1 MEKTSESVMAQ
12 DMKIVLAGTAYF
24 LVPNLNALRGINAA
38 LGGLAPAFTKV
49 RDLNFDAM
57 ASVLV
62 SASGMKPG
70 AAEFDDLVRDIWQAE
85 NKADIGAALSDYLVV
100 MLNGGRVKPD
110 TDDTGGD
117 AGRDKPGKQ

>member
-1 MEKTSESVMAQ
+1 MEKTNESVVAQ
-12 DMKIVLAGTAYF
+12 DRKVVVAGKAYF

-57 ASVLV
+57 ATVLV

-70 AAEFDDLVRDIWQAE
+70 AAEFDELVRDIWQAE
-85 NKADIGAALSDYLVV
+85 NKAEIGGALSDYLVV
-100 MLNGGRVKPD
+100 MLNGGRNVR
-110 TDDTGGD
+110 DDADSGD
-117 AGRDKPGKQ
+117 AGGTPGKS

>member
-62 SASGMKPG
+62 SASG
-70 AAEFDDLVRDIWQAE
+70 
-85 NKADIGAALSDYLVV
+85 KARCSGI
-100 MLNGGRVKPD
+100 
-110 TDDTGGD
+110 
-117 AGRDKPGKQ
+117 